1 MAARG
6 SQGASKQRR
15 RAAGRQRGAAG
26 EPPVDEA
33 LRKRAREIARRLARA
48 IPETRPELWHRSPWE
63 LLVATILSA
72 QSTDR
77 TINRVVPGLFERYPS
92 PEALAEA
99 PIEQLE
105 QVVRPTGYYRQKAR
119 RIREVSRLLVERHG
133 GQVPRSI
140 EELTALPGVAR
151 KTANVV
157 LGAAFGIASGIVVD
171 THVGRVSRRLGLT
184 EHKDPVKVE
193 RDLCAIF
200 PKRQWI
206 GVSHR
211 LVLHGRYVCTAR
223 KPTCH
228 RCPIAELCP
237 SAEDAPQGR
246 WTERAAWERDLV
258 RAGRARSGADDG
270 LSPARDGTD

>member
-1 MAARG
+1 MAARRM
-6 SQGASKQRR
+6 QRASKQRAGAVGHR
-15 RAAGRQRGAAG
+15 RAGNG

-33 LRKRAREIARRLARA
+33 LRQRAREIARRLARA
-48 IPETRPELWHRSPWE
+48 IPETRPELWHRNPWE

-77 TINRVVPGLFERYPS
+77 TINRVVPGLFERYPT
-92 PEALAEA
+92 PQALAEA
-99 PIEQLE
+99 PLEQLE
-105 QVVRPTGYYRQKAR
+105 ELVRPTGYYRQKAR

-133 GQVPRSI
+133 GEVPRSL

-184 EHKDPVKVE
+184 GQKDPVKVE
-193 RDLCAIF
+193 RDLCALF
-200 PKRQWI
+200 PRRQWI
-206 GVSHR
+206 GISHR

-223 KPTCH
+223 RPTCH
-228 RCPIAELCP
+228 RCPLNEPCP

-270 LSPARDGTD
+270 LSPAGDGAH